1 MNLPDLVGSSVL
13 LTDIFDRIGKC
24 AARDVPVLISGERGT
39 CKELVARAIHENSH
53 RRHRPFVSINLASM
67 PEEAAEVALFGVP
80 HAEACRD
87 GGRTASC
94 KLVEAD
100 GGTLLIEEISHAN
113 GFLQEKLA
121 RVAREKEFRLNQN
134 DIIRSDVRI
143 IGTTSKDPK
152 DMVKKGG
159 TLYALIGALH
169 GVHLRIP
176 PLRERRDDILSLAR
190 HFIGEVAEKYGLER
204 KDLSPE
210 ARAYLLQHEWPG
222 NIRELET
229 VIKRAMILSESSMLE
244 KRDLLSADIGS
255 CSVSAFFEEK
265 LKRYLSEMTELGNCN
280 LYDTVIGEVERSL
293 LTLVLRETNGNQMK
307 AARTLGIN
315 RNTLRSKVKAYKI
328 RV

>member
-1 MNLPDLVGSSVL
+1 MGSSAVFS
-13 LTDIFDRIGKC
+13 DVSDRIGKC
-24 AARDVPVLISGERGT
+24 AARDVPILIWGERGT

-53 RRHRPFVSINLASM
+53 RRHGPFVSINLASM
-67 PEEAAEVALFGVP
+67 PEEDAEVTLFGVP
-80 HAEACRD
+80 HAEAPQD
-87 GGRTASC
+87 GERSSC
-94 KLVEAD
+94 KLREAD
-100 GGTLLIEEISHAN
+100 GGTILIEEISHAADSIP
-113 GFLQEKLA
+113 EKLA
-121 RVAREKEFRLNQN
+121 RLAREKEFRLNQHE
-134 DIIRSDVRI
+134 IIRSDVRI
-143 IGTTSKDPK
+143 IATSSKDPS

-159 TLYALIGALH
+159 KLYGLIGALH

-176 PLRERRDDILSLAR
+176 ALRERKDGILPLVR
-190 HFIGEVAEKYGLER
+190 HFIREVAERYGLER

-210 ARAYLLQHEWPG
+210 AQEYLLRHEWPG

-229 VIKRAMILSESSMLE
+229 VIKRAMILSEGSKLE

-255 CSVSAFFEEK
+255 CSIDAFFEEK
-265 LKRYLSEMTELGNCN
+265 LKRYLSEMTQLRNCN
-280 LYDTVIGEVERSL
+280 LYDTVIEEVERSL